1 MSSKPKTINLALQ
14 GGGTHGALAWG
25 VLDKLLEDGRV
36 QFEGISATS
45 AGATNAAILAH
56 GLVTGG
62 NDGARASL
70 YKFWKAISDVGQIYS
85 PIQITPLEELLGIK
99 PENSFTYLFFNILTK
114 IFSPAQLN
122 PFNINPLMTILN
134 EQVDFDKIKSSNKV
148 KIFISATNIRTGKIK
163 IFDNKEFSV
172 EAIMASA
179 CLPFLFQS
187 VKIEDDYYWDGG
199 FMGNP
204 ALFPLIY
211 NAQCTDI
218 LILHINPIYREKVPE
233 TATEILNRMNEISF
247 NSSLMREMR
256 AVAFVSKLLD
266 EGWFKDAYKKRMKRM
281 LIHAIRTDV
290 SMEDYSVAS
299 KLSPSWSFIRRLFE
313 AGRNEAEKWLQQNFR
328 HIGKKTSIDITEYL

>member
-1 MSSKPKTINLALQ
+1 MRSKPKTINLALQ

-25 VLDKLLEDGRV
+25 ILDKLLEDGRV

-45 AGATNAAILAH
+45 AGATNAAVLAH

-62 NDGARASL
+62 NEGARESL
-70 YKFWKAISDVGQIYS
+70 YKFWKTISDVGQIYN
-85 PIQITPLEELLGIK
+85 PIRITPLEELWGIK
-99 PENSFTYLFFNILTK
+99 PEYSMSYLLFNLLTE

-122 PFNINPLMTILN
+122 PLNINPLINILN
-134 EQVDFDKIKSSNKV
+134 DQVNFDKIKSSNKV

-163 IFDNKEFSV
+163 IFDNQELSV
-172 EAIMASA
+172 DAIMASA
-179 CLPFLFQS
+179 CLPFLFQP
-187 VKIEDDYYWDGG
+187 IRINDDYYWDGG

-204 ALFPLIY
+204 ALYPLIY
-211 NAQCTDI
+211 NSQCTDI

-266 EGWFKDAYKKRMKRM
+266 EGWFKDAYKRRMKRM

-290 SMEDYSVAS
+290 IMEKYSVAS
-299 KLSPSWSFIRRLFE
+299 KLSPSWSFISHLFE
-313 AGRNEAEKWLQQNFR
+313 EGRKEGEKWLKQNLR
-328 HIGKKTSIDITEYL
+328 YIGKKSSIDITEYL